1 MKSHFYDALVSH
13 ETAKKGMEDEELR
26 AIAHELTKKVKEN
39 MGVIGLNVIAQK
51 LKCA

>member
-1 MKSHFYDALVSH
+1 MKQR
-13 ETAKKGMEDEELR
+13 KKGMEDEELR

>member
-26 AIAHELTKKVKEN
+26 AIAHELTKK
-39 MGVIGLNVIAQK
+39 
-51 LKCA
+51 